1 MTGTAVFLATE
12 DARMI
17 HGETIIVDAG
27 WSVW

>member
-1 MTGTAVFLATE
+1 VFLASE